1 MISTRHHPVTDEE
14 RHIEYRYQYMMHRNG
29 LMDQTC
35 RMNDQDEW
43 KKSSHQFFDDHFV
56 QCPIM
61 RMYMNEYCSRRNVL
75 HFRMPRVPVLTSP
88 SSKDHAQ
95 FKGEHLLKR
104 ILDLIESFFR
114 CSTRTITRLL
124 YRKSTHS
131 SSAFHVHSIISIGK
145 RSLVSIRQSMN
156 TLTTNLPILVDLLL
170 DLTNTILQIHEF
182 LV

>member
-1 MISTRHHPVTDEE
+1 MISTRHQQVTDEE
-14 RHIEYRYQYMMHRNG
+14 QHIECQYQYMMRRNG

-43 KKSSHQFFDDHFV
+43 KKSCHQFFDDHFV

-61 RMYMNEYCSRRNVL
+61 RMYTNEYCSQRNVL
-75 HFRMPRVPVLTSP
+75 HFRMPRVPILTSP

-95 FKGEHLLKR
+95 FKGEHSLKR
-104 ILDLIESFFR
+104 ILDLIESFLR
-114 CSTRTITRLL
+114 CSTRTIARFL
-124 YRKSTHS
+124 YRKSTHQ
-131 SSAFHVHSIISIGK
+131 SSAFHVSSIISISK
-145 RSLVSIRQSMN
+145 RSLVSTRQSTN
-156 TLTTNLPILVDLLL
+156 ILTTILLILVDLLL